1 MMKRSNVFFEN
12 LSVFFA
18 LHKHWATKWQSR
30 QPVAIFAVTY
40 LLLPHGLKKEPTF
53 SRRSH
58 WFSSKITS
66 AEWAQNPIMNDD
78 VSLPTSGYCFWL
90 DEANLQPL
98 RSTTQICVVTRH
110 QYGIFALVSQTSFRG
125 QTSGVVVKCQ
135 LFSQATILSGTKFM
149 LIIRVQR
156 RGTFLEA

>member
-1 MMKRSNVFFEN
+1 MMKCPNVFFEN

-18 LHKHWATKWQSR
+18 LHKHYAIKWQSR

-53 SRRSH
+53 SRRNQ
-58 WFSSKITS
+58 WFSSKMTS
-66 AEWAQNPIMNDD
+66 AEWAQKSHNR
-78 VSLPTSGYCFWL
+78 WWR
-90 DEANLQPL
+90 A
-98 RSTTQICVVTRH
+98 TTHIWVVLLIGSQIWVVTRH

-125 QTSGVVVKCQ
+125 QSSGVVAKFQ
-135 LFSQATILSGTKFM
+135 LYSQATILSGTKFM

-156 RGTFLEA
+156 RGMFLEA